1 MRGTAWPCFCPGSL
15 WRYIRASMSLSGY
28 MPPLCDPTDGH
39 LLLDGGYVN
48 NLPGT
53 VPLLYRATHPIL
65 LLTIPLPTKSSQVGP
80 TEINKSINSL
90 QCVLLIAI
98 MEIREANRDF
108 VLKINLYSWNLWELY
123 CLQGKWIISC
133 VNFDA
138 WLLNFLTLIFYSIS
152 VVLVGTLGERYCQLV
167 GSINL
172 FWTVFVDCW
181 SLLNHSLPSCDVS

>member
-1 MRGTAWPCFCPGSL
+1 MAVFLSRLFVAVHSRIHVVVRLHASTLWSHWWTSL
-15 WRYIRASMSLSGY
+15 VGWWLCQQPPRYCTTSIQSKQHTQYCCLPSLFQLN
-28 MPPLCDPTDGH
+28 PE
-39 LLLDGGYVN
+39 
-48 NLPGT
+48 
-53 VPLLYRATHPIL
+53 
-65 LLTIPLPTKSSQVGP
+65 KVGP

-90 QCVLLIAI
+90 QCVLIIVI

-108 VLKINLYSWNLWELY
+108 VLKKNLYSWNLWELY
-123 CLQGKWIISC
+123 CLQGKWIIFC
-133 VNFDA
+133 VNFDV

-152 VVLVGTLGERYCQLV
+152 VVLVGTLVERYCQLV